1 MKILV
6 VAAHPDD
13 EVLGCGGTLARLSQ
27 EGHTV
32 HTLFLADGESSRTTG
47 KKTASSKL
55 MHERKKA
62 ADRAKQILGCS
73 SIEFCNLMDNR
84 LDGIDLLDIV
94 KIVEKYI
101 HRYSPE
107 LVFTHHAGDLN
118 IDHRIAHEAVITA
131 CRPQPGNS
139 VKELLFFEIP
149 SSTEWCPPNSH
160 KIFTPTV
167 FVDISSTISDKLK
180 ALQAYENE
188 MRHFPHPRSIEAVE
202 ALTRWRGATI
212 GVPAAEAYILGR
224 KII

>member
-1 MKILV
+1 MEILV

-13 EVLGCGGTLARLSQ
+13 EVLGCGGTLARLSR
-27 EGHTV
+27 EGHTL
-32 HTLFLADGESSRTTG
+32 HTLILADGESSRITGEKTT
-47 KKTASSKL
+47 SSKL
-55 MHERKKA
+55 MHEREDA

-107 LVFTHHAGDLN
+107 MVFTHHAGDLN

-149 SSTEWCPPNSH
+149 SSTEWCPPDSH
-160 KIFTPTV
+160 KVFTPTV
-167 FVDISSTISDKLK
+167 FVDISTTILDKLK
-180 ALQAYENE
+180 ALQAYEKE
-188 MRHFPHPRSIEAVE
+188 MRPFPHPRSNEGVE
-202 ALTRWRGATI
+202 ALARWRGVTI
-212 GVPAAEAYILGR
+212 GVPAAEAFILGR